1 MKNTDLI
8 KRSKSK
14 YKENFLITSNSLAQN
29 VNVSFQAKGMLVL
42 LLSLP
47 DDWVIYKSWIMKEYK
62 VGRDR
67 LNKIFKELS
76 DSGYLICLDMVR
88 KNGKFMGKN
97 YVIYDT
103 PQNGILEDSPMYRKP
118 STVKPYTDKPST
130 VNSTPTKDI
139 YLQSTEKEKEKI
151 TQKENSVFSAVNKPS
166 VSHGGFPSL
175 LHQ

>member
-1 MKNTDLI
+1 MKETDLI
-8 KRSKSK
+8 KRSTSK

-29 VNVSFQAKGMLVL
+29 VNVSFQSKGMLML

-47 DDWVIYKSWIMKEYK
+47 DDWIIHKSWVMKEYK

-67 LNKIFKELS
+67 LNRIFKELT

-103 PQNGILEDSPMYRKP
+103 PQNGVLEDSPMYRLPYTVKP
-118 STVKPYTDKPST
+118 STVKPST
-130 VNSTPTKDI
+130 VNSTTTKNI
-139 YLQSTEKEKEKI
+139 YLQSKKNKKEKI
-151 TQKENSVFSAVNKPS
+151 TQKENSVFSVINEEV
-166 VSHGGFPSL
+166 VSNGSFPSL
-175 LHQ
+175 PH